1 MVVVRSWYGRG
12 ADGRDSVM
20 VWSRCARG
28 TVEVRSRYGRGSV
41 AVQSWYGR
49 GAVKVLSRYTPHS
62 LVVRARSR
70 FVHTCYSRLDA
81 PRTWYMHYMIYCSQY
96 GRGAV
101 RYSLGT
107 LQVRSWYGTLKV
119 HSRLVF
125 SRALNLVYTRTVRSS
140 VRVAQSRLSAIPFA
154 RFRPR

>member
-1 MVVVRSWYGRG
+1 
-12 ADGRDSVM
+12 M

-28 TVEVRSRYGRGSV
+28 TVEVQSRYGRSTVEVLSRCGHGTV
-41 AVQSWYGR
+41 VVRSWYGR
-49 GAVKVLSRYTPHS
+49 GAVKVLSRY
-62 LVVRARSR
+62 LVRSRFARGKARSR
-70 FVHTCYSRLDA
+70 FVHACYSRLDA
-81 PRTWYMHYMIYCSQY
+81 PRTWYMHYIIYCSQY

-125 SRALNLVYTRTVRSS
+125 SRALNLVHVLYVLVFASRNRGLAGFRSPGS
-140 VRVAQSRLSAIPFA
+140 DRDNKLSLC
-154 RFRPR
+154 